1 MTGRFGPTFPLPMK
15 PLVRL
20 ILLILISASF
30 ASADHHSSHSIFN
43 GKDLTGW
50 SGNPSLWSVVDGT
63 ITGQTNAE
71 APIEL
76 NTFLIFDREVAD
88 FEFKAEFKL
97 TGETANSGVQYRSKI
112 YDADQWIVGG
122 YQADMDYTNRY
133 TGMLYEERGR
143 GIIIRPGIR
152 AQINPGH
159 TTKKPQ
165 LTSLGEGITAEEH
178 KAAIRQGEWN
188 EIRIVAKANHVRH
201 YVNGVLTAEGLDT
214 DPDHA
219 SASGVLALQLHRG
232 PPMTVQFRNV
242 TLKPL
247 K

>member
-1 MTGRFGPTFPLPMK
+1 MK
-15 PLVRL
+15 PLIRP
-20 ILLILISASF
+20 ILLILVSALV
-30 ASADHHSSHSIFN
+30 ASADHHASHSIFN

-50 SGNPSLWSVVDGT
+50 NGDPTFWSVKDGV
-63 ITGQTNAE
+63 ITGQSRAE
-71 APIEL
+71 SPVEV
-76 NTFLIFDREVAD
+76 NTFLIWENEVSD
-88 FEFKAEFKL
+88 FEFTAEFKL
-97 TGETANSGVQYRSKI
+97 TGETSNSGVQYRSKVVEPEN
-112 YDADQWIVGG
+112 WIVGG
-122 YQADMDYTNRY
+122 YQADMDYINRY

-165 LTSLGEGITAEEH
+165 LTSLGEGTPAETL
-178 KAAIRQGEWN
+178 KSAIHSGKWTQL
-188 EIRIVAKANHVRH
+188 RIVAKGNHLQH
-201 YVNGVLTAEGLDT
+201 FVNGVLTAEGLDT

-219 SASGVLALQLHRG
+219 SASGALALQLHRG